1 MNHLARTTLAGL
13 ADLPDKERAILLATF
28 EAWLDNNGSAQ
39 AAAEQLYVH
48 RNTIHHRLRKLEQH
62 TCQDLADPRSAA
74 LLTLAFEIER
84 RQRHEAP
91 AEGVD
96 RPNAEIHTG

>member
-1 MNHLARTTLAGL
+1 M
-13 ADLPDKERAILLATF
+13 KK
-28 EAWLDNNGSAQ
+28 AWLDNNGSAQ

-62 TCQDLADPRSAA
+62 TGQDLASPRSVA

-91 AEGVD
+91 AESVD
-96 RPNAEIHTG
+96 GPSSETHSS